1 MYLRFF
7 ASVLIACCMIGL
19 SLPAAVTAQQNEG
32 QEQEQEQKK
41 SVLYQWADEQ
51 GNVHITDN
59 PGNIPEKYRAHAEKI
74 EVLEGAEETV
84 PPQQEAPGAGATPQ
98 KRMEQTDEF
107 KKSVW
112 QARVQ
117 EARTRLEDAEKR
129 YQELEKERSE
139 LFGRWGGSPVYAPAE
154 VKLRAQQLDE
164 SMKEVRKE
172 IDEIRRELDEAIP
185 EEARKAGVPPGW
197 LRE

>member
-1 MYLRFF
+1 MFPFLRFF
-7 ASVLIACCMIGL
+7 VNVLIACCMVGL
-19 SLPAAVTAQQNEG
+19 PLPAGVPAQQNE
-32 QEQEQEQKK
+32 EQEQEQKK

-59 PGNIPEKYRAHAEKI
+59 PGKIPEKYRAKAEKI

-84 PPQQEAPGAGATPQ
+84 PTQQEAPGAGAAPQ

-112 QARVQ
+112 QARMQ
-117 EARTRLEDAEKR
+117 EARARREDAEKR

-139 LFGRWGGSPVYAPAE
+139 LYGRWGSPAYAPAE

-172 IDEIRRELDEAIP
+172 IDEARHELDEAIP